1 MIVFM
6 KEFMYG
12 PNPNFNG
19 SRTPTPSTQQRGDTG
34 SGNSGAAVMITIV
47 VRFVLWFIFGFYLH

>member
-1 MIVFM
+1 
-6 KEFMYG
+6 MYG

-19 SRTPTPSTQQRGDTG
+19 SRTPTLSTQQRGDTG

-47 VRFVLWFIFGFYLH
+47 VRFVLWFIFSLYLH